1 MNFKKQQGPLLTT
14 AAIIL
19 SVTFMFASRA
29 LGVEKTS
36 ADNRQSLTG
45 TIYAA
50 PNQVTAG
57 YFIDAES
64 LVTLNYAEEFF
75 VIGSSNL
82 PASNIRTSLSYEK
95 FLGNSFFINGGIGRR
110 TLRYAGPSLSDFFLD
125 KNDFGFTYTDMG
137 VNAGLGNRWQWEN
150 FTIGAQWI
158 GVYVPVTQPK
168 VSYNSGLDNDP
179 SEQEKERRR
188 RDRLSGPSLT
198 GGIQIGLSF

>member
-1 MNFKKQQGPLLTT
+1 MNFKKQQGPLLTIS
-14 AAIIL
+14 ALIL
-19 SVTFMFASRA
+19 SLTFMFASRA

-50 PNQVTAG
+50 PKQVTAG
-57 YFIDAES
+57 YFIDPDS
-64 LVTLNYAEEFF
+64 LVTLNYAEESF

-82 PASNIRTSLSYEK
+82 PVLNVRTSISFEK
-95 FLGNSFFINGGIGRR
+95 FLGNSFFVNGGFGRR
-110 TLRYAGPSLSDFFLD
+110 TLRYAGLRFSDVFLD

-158 GVYVPVTQPK
+158 GVYVPVTQPE
-168 VSYNSGLDNDP
+168 VSYNSVLENDP
-179 SEQEKERRR
+179 SEQERERRR

-198 GGIQIGLSF
+198 GGVQIGFSF